1 MRRASNIFKRLL
13 RESMY
18 TYGSPDPQTV
28 QDAIANKNY
37 VRIRYDDEDY
47 GSRIGTKKNSR
58 LIMPFAL
65 GISKAGNPVLR
76 AFQINGGTR
85 RGIPK
90 WKLFRLDR
98 IKNWATM
105 SKKQFHQTPD
115 ELGYDNAFPFNKYGD
130 KSMRGVSKLAD
141 FSDVDN
147 MSPLERT
154 RIFGMDR
161 ANGPAITARGLESI
175 PDMRQRRR
183 MSASGMSRDD
193 IMRNIEMSKGEESA
207 FDVWDKA
214 AAEASNDNNGAR
226 DTEMVR
232 RLGRSDN
239 IRGSIGGEDFED
251 HNANEDEYSKFF
263 NGEELSDEE
272 VEARTKVNDFGDE
285 YYEDEVPDETPD
297 DNDISNNN
305 DMPNDNDFDED
316 DFFVKDEDED
326 NFK

>member
-1 MRRASNIFKRLL
+1 MKRGSDIFKRLL

-58 LIMPFAL
+58 LIMPVAL

-130 KSMRGVSKLAD
+130 KSMRSVSKLAD
-141 FSDVDN
+141 FSDMDN
-147 MSPLERT
+147 MSPLERE
-154 RIFGMDR
+154 RMLGMDR
-161 ANGPAITARGLESI
+161 LNSPAITTKGLESI

-183 MSASGMSRDD
+183 MSTSGMSRDD
-193 IMRNIEMSKGEESA
+193 IMRNIEASKGEESA
-207 FDVWDKA
+207 FDIWDKA
-214 AAEASNDNNGAR
+214 ASEASNDNTGAR
-226 DTEMVR
+226 DTDMVR

-239 IRGSIGGEDFED
+239 VRGSIGGENFDD
-251 HNANEDEYSKFF
+251 HNADEDEYSKFF

-272 VEARTKVNDFGDE
+272 IEARTKVNDFGDE
-285 YYEDEVPDETPD
+285 YYEDEVTDEMLD
-297 DNDISNNN
+297 NNN
-305 DMPNDNDFDED
+305 FDENEDED
-316 DFFVKDEDED
+316 DN

>member
-18 TYGSPDPQTV
+18 TYGSPDLQTV

-47 GSRIGTKKNSR
+47 EKDSKSRMGTRKNSR

-65 GISKAGNPVLR
+65 GTSKAGNTVLR
-76 AFQINGGTR
+76 AFQVNGGTR
-85 RGIPK
+85 RGAPG
-90 WKLFRLDR
+90 WKEFIIDK
-98 IKNWATM
+98 IINWATM
-105 SKKQFHQTPD
+105 SRKQFHQTPD
-115 ELGYDNAFPFNKYGD
+115 ELGFDNAQPFNKYGD
-130 KSMRGVSKLAD
+130 KGMTNIIQLAD
-141 FSDVDN
+141 FSDVEN
-147 MSPLERT
+147 MSPLERE
-154 RIFGMDR
+154 RMFGMDR
-161 ANGPAITARGLESI
+161 LNGPVITARGFESI
-175 PDMRQRRR
+175 PNMRQRRR

-214 AAEASNDNNGAR
+214 AAEASNDNSGAR
-226 DTEMVR
+226 DTDMVR

-239 IRGSIGGEDFED
+239 TRGSIGGEDFED
-251 HNANEDEYSKFF
+251 HNADEDEYSKFF

-272 VEARTKVNDFGDE
+272 VETRTKVNDFGDE
-285 YYEDEVPDETPD
+285 YYEDEVPDTMPD
-297 DNDISNNN
+297 SD
-305 DMPNDNDFDED
+305 DFGEDED
-316 DFFVKDEDED
+316 FPKDEDED

>member
-1 MRRASNIFKRLL
+1 MRKASDIFKRLL

-65 GISKAGNPVLR
+65 GLSKAGNPVLR

-147 MSPLERT
+147 MSPLERE

-161 ANGPAITARGLESI
+161 LNGPAITARGLDSI

-183 MSASGMSRDD
+183 MSVSGMSRDD
-193 IMRNIEMSKGEESA
+193 IMRNIETSRGEENA
-207 FDVWDKA
+207 FDVWDRA
-214 AAEASNDNNGAR
+214 AAEADNDNTGAR
-226 DTEMVR
+226 DTDMVKQ
-232 RLGRSDN
+232 LGRSDN
-239 IRGSIGGEDFED
+239 IQGSIGGKDFED
-251 HNANEDEYSKFF
+251 HDTPEDEYSKFF

-272 VEARTKVNDFGDE
+272 VEARTKVNDFGE
-285 YYEDEVPDETPD
+285 EFYEDEVPDEML
-297 DNDISNNN
+297 DND
-305 DMPNDNDFDED
+305 DFGEDED
-316 DFFVKDEDED
+316 FARDEDEN